1 MKKSVIL
8 LIIPI
13 LFGANYSFSQCAVDE
28 YEVEV
33 FIATDSYGYEGYWQL
48 TKAGEP
54 CGSNNIAA
62 DGNTAVGC
70 TGGGLRTV
78 SSGGYGNNQTFSAG
92 TWCLKKDSLYD
103 LHYIDDWGDGG
114 FGFTVTVNGYDVLN
128 VSGQGATQVWT
139 FQAVEPSS
147 IDGEMTEIKTPYSY
161 NFTGAN
167 SLVGEFVNRGKDT
180 VTSLDIQ
187 YSLDGGSTQNHSYT
201 GISLPYGEHL
211 EYNHNVTMNLTNG
224 LHDLK
229 VWCTNINLQT
239 DSFPSNDTLLISF
252 EVGPKVPNIID
263 DYFTSIP
270 WPQEYANSSD
280 QLNGPTDLDF
290 HPVLSRKELWVI
302 NKRTEAIGGSTVTI
316 SNAGESNQ
324 TSVHKVDGNSWHFMS
339 LPTGIAFGENEN
351 FGNSPGVFDANH
363 NGGQP
368 FTGPALWSS
377 DPAVYAQPSGGNG
390 SHLDMLHSSPEC
402 QGIAHEVDNV
412 FWVFDGYNSDIVR
425 YDFAEDHGPGAD
437 YHGDAIIHRYRD
449 ELVKK
454 DPQDKVVSH
463 LVLDKETNWLYVVDQ
478 GNKRVIRI
486 DIKSGTV
493 GQNSNIN
500 NYEAVEE
507 YKEVVGYTWETVV
520 DAGLT
525 QPAGIDIIED
535 RMIVSDYANG
545 EIIVYDISVI
555 PAIEKGR
562 ISTNAI
568 GIMGVKIGPEGNIWY
583 VDYDS
588 NKLFKLKQSAIS
600 LEESQEVMFEI
611 FPNPSKGSFQLKLR
625 QLNLGTLEIYSLTGV
640 KVYEQNIKST
650 GVNVHTNLSPNV
662 YLLKVKDQDSGFTSQ
677 KRIVIH

>member
-1 MKKSVIL
+1 MKKLIIL
-8 LIIPI
+8 LIIPM
-13 LFGANYSFSQCAVDE
+13 LLGSYNSYAQCAVDE
-28 YEVEV
+28 YEVEI
-33 FIATDSYGYEGYWQL
+33 FISTDGYGYEGYWQL
-48 TKAGEP
+48 TGGGEP
-54 CGSNNIAA
+54 CGTNNIAA
-62 DGNTAVGC
+62 GGNAAVGC
-70 TGGGLRTV
+70 TGGGNRSV
-78 SSGGYGNNQTFSAG
+78 SGGGYGNNQNFSAG
-92 TWCLKKDSLYD
+92 TWCLKKDSIYN

-114 FGFTVTVNGYDVLN
+114 FGFSVTVNGYDVLN
-128 VSGQGATQVWT
+128 VSGIGASQVWT
-139 FQAVEPSS
+139 FQVVEPPS

-161 NFTGAN
+161 NFTGPN
-167 SLVGEFVNRGKDT
+167 VLVGEFVNRGKDT
-180 VTSLDIQ
+180 ITSVDIQ
-187 YSLDGGSTQNHSYT
+187 YSLDGGAAQNHSFT
-201 GISLPYGEHL
+201 GISLHYGEHL
-211 EYNHNVTMNLTNG
+211 EYNHNVSMNLTNG

-229 VWCTNINLQT
+229 VWSTNINLQM
-239 DSFPSNDTLLISF
+239 DSFPSNDTLSISF

-290 HPVLSRKELWVI
+290 HPVLSRKELWVV

-377 DPAVYAQPSGGNG
+377 DPAIYAQPSGGNG

-412 FWVFDGYNSDIVR
+412 YWVFDGYNSDIVR

-463 LVLDKETNWLYVVDQ
+463 LVLDKATDWLYVVDQ
-478 GNKRVIRI
+478 GNTRVIRI
-486 DIKSGTV
+486 DIKSGTI
-493 GQNSNIN
+493 GQDSNIN
-500 NYEAVEE
+500 NYEPVEE

-520 DAGLT
+520 DAGLV

-545 EIIVYDISVI
+545 EIIVYDISVM

-562 ISTNAI
+562 ISTNAT
-568 GIMGVKIGPEGNIWY
+568 GIMGVKIGPDGNIWY

-588 NKLFKLKQSAIS
+588 NKLFKLKQSSIS
-600 LEESQEVMFEI
+600 LEENQEMTFEI
-611 FPNPSKGSFQLKLR
+611 FPNPSKGVFQLKLR
-625 QLNLGTLEIYSLTGV
+625 ELNFGTLEIFSLTGT
-640 KVYEQNIKST
+640 KVYEQNFKGTEIN
-650 GVNVHTNLSPNV
+650 VNVDLSPSV
-662 YLLKVKDQDSGFTSQ
+662 YLLKVKNQDSGFTSQ